1 MLFRVN
7 EITKFL
13 DMYAETNRMFS
24 HYIVYEKPMFED
36 IILIRVPGGTVGN
49 IFIDKDNVITKIKID
64 TKYCVEYTDDNIEDI
79 INDKFVGKVYDFS
92 KDEDYYES

>member
-1 MLFRVN
+1 MFFRVN

-24 HYIVYEKPMFED
+24 HYIVYEKRMFED

-49 IFIDKDNVITKIKID
+49 IFILFQQ
-64 TKYCVEYTDDNIEDI
+64 EYP
-79 INDKFVGKVYDFS
+79 YLYRWW
-92 KDEDYYES
+92 DELLQYA